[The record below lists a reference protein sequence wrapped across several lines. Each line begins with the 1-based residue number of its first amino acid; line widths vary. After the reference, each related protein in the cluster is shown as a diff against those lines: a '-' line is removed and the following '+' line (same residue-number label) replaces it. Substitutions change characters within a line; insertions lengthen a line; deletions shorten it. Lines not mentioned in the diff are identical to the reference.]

1 MDVLFCIIRKSP
13 PSEDWR
19 SPGIYINCAN
29 GSFLEN
35 EKFAGIRFPFINM
48 FFFLQKFL
56 FFLIC
61 RDTPAGN
68 RS

>member
-13 PSEDWR
+13 PGKIGEVR
-19 SPGIYINCAN
+19 GIYINCAN

-48 FFFLQKFL
+48 FFSYKNSYF
-56 FFLIC
+56 
-61 RDTPAGN
+61 
-68 RS
+68 S

>member
-13 PSEDWR
+13 PPGKIGEVR
-19 SPGIYINCAN
+19 GIYINCAN

-48 FFFLQKFL
+48 FFSYKNSYF
-56 FFLIC
+56 
-61 RDTPAGN
+61 
-68 RS
+68 S